1 MKKRK
6 KRDVDQAEARE
17 EQHEE
22 KERWRKRLMTSGTHS
37 GDKESAQRRKPQG
50 IRTSIMFILTKE
62 LYFIEAEHTSFLYL

>member
-22 KERWRKRLMTSGTHS
+22 KERWRRRLMTSGTHS
-37 GDKESAQRRKPQG
+37 GDKESAQRRGNHREFEP
-50 IRTSIMFILTKE
+50 
-62 LYFIEAEHTSFLYL
+62 A